1 VASALVF
8 KGVLLGT
15 LGRFED
21 AIKVYEEVT
30 ERFGDNNESGLM
42 DLVAVA
48 FLGKGVALQ
57 ILGRG
62 EQAEESFREGIRSDS
77 ELTEA
82 YIALIRLLAT
92 KPEKQVDVLLIA
104 EEIVGRRPGDA
115 ELLNTVSR
123 EFYKHGAPSLL
134 QQGEIWARHAVSISP
149 KNLYMKHTLA
159 CILSALGE
167 GSEALALAREYVAD
181 ADVVEKSIEDA
192 IELFVGLASSGYANE
207 ALELL
212 MNSPSA
218 KHVEPLVVGLKLYIG
233 EDVKTAVEILEVAKD
248 VVKRIEDRKKRHEK
262 DVSGKS

>member
-1 VASALVF
+1 
-8 KGVLLGT
+8 
-15 LGRFED
+15 
-21 AIKVYEEVT
+21 
-30 ERFGDNNESGLM
+30 
-42 DLVAVA
+42 
-48 FLGKGVALQ
+48 
-57 ILGRG
+57 
-62 EQAEESFREGIRSDS
+62 
-77 ELTEA
+77 
-82 YIALIRLLAT
+82 
-92 KPEKQVDVLLIA
+92 
-104 EEIVGRRPGDA
+104 
-115 ELLNTVSR
+115 
-123 EFYKHGAPSLL
+123 
-134 QQGEIWARHAVSISP
+134 
-149 KNLYMKHTLA
+149 
-159 CILSALGE
+159 LGE